1 MKSAI
6 RKAGPVPTSEGNT
19 SCWQG
24 TSTHLPGKMHRTGF
38 FAPLIFVVSGNRHH
52 EFYDSMSICW
62 YWSENMCYKN
72 HTIIIFHD
80 SLLSAMLFFLC
91 I

>member
-52 EFYDSMSICW
+52 EFYDSMSIFGIGVKICVT
-62 YWSENMCYKN
+62 K
-72 HTIIIFHD
+72 IIE
-80 SLLSAMLFFLC
+80 S
-91 I
+91 